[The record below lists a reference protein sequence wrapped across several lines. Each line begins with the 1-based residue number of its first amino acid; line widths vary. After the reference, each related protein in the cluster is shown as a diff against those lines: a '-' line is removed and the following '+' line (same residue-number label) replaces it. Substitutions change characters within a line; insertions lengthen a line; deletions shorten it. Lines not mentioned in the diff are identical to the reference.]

1 MRLIIRSIASEE
13 IAEAA
18 EYIAED
24 NVDAANRFLDAVERT
39 IERLTSAP
47 KLGRVM
53 NFGLETEIRMW
64 FVESFHNCLIFYVAR
79 SDEVDILRMI
89 HSSRDYRRIMTDEED

>member
-1 MRLIIRSIASEE
+1 MKLIIRSIASKE

-24 NVDAANRFLDAVERT
+24 DVDAANRFLDAVDRT
-39 IERLTSAP
+39 IERLKSAP
-47 KLGRVM
+47 KVGRVM

-64 FVESFHNCLIFYVAR
+64 
-79 SDEVDILRMI
+79 LRVF
-89 HSSRDYRRIMTDEED
+89 TTV